1 MIIKKNLRKV
11 ISYVVTL
18 AMIVSVMAGLDFGV
32 ITAEAIDYNVGANDG
47 FAVNTAGDVT
57 AQFTISSALDKGT
70 MQGWLLCLFSS
81 EPSTYSNNKLNN
93 SGDIH
98 PYSYSNCAYY
108 FFSPDT
114 EKVTGTRTASWS
126 GTATDE
132 KGSGKTL
139 AQVIKEENWHI
150 VIGPRY
156 YYAGWSGSGIGAG
169 TNGIWENGDYYVGL
183 ASEKIGG
190 YNNVGGST
198 GEDIT
203 INFASAGGTTGTME
217 SVTLSAEAE
226 IYTLPTPTFT
236 ADANRAFYLWDV
248 VDENGNSVE
257 TNVSGYNMTLTGN
270 SKTYTATAYYGYTAT
285 ITGDI
290 DDEDVTLLSEIMGT
304 GKQLLSPEFTQKE
317 YLAEGNA
324 LMINTTLSPAPQ
336 ITATNATITLYRSDE
351 DNGTYTYIY
360 AATNITGPVT
370 ATVTAA
376 EGGEEEEEDTPTG
389 ATYTFS
395 HAYDCQRAPAF
406 PKKGDEVTL
415 HGFIGPYIN
424 NSSDNSAI
432 TAGWSLVS
440 DGKYNS
446 STHTELS
453 NLVDKLKR
461 NGYSVDAADME
472 VYNLVRKDTDT
483 VVATGFIFATMGSD
497 GLLYISSN
505 DYGYYICD
513 KALTNTDKIT
523 VTADGDISDPA
534 IPGGEEP
541 PHVCEFGD
549 WVITKEATAE
559 ADGEKERKC
568 ECGKTE
574 TAVVKF
580 VPEAD
585 ENTGILTEDTKPED
599 NACNADIEIDV
610 EDIITDIGLTD
621 EEILKIE
628 NGEDIS
634 VYLEVENADDTVD
647 DGNKTATEDALTA
660 NMKVGMY
667 LDINLRKKIGNN
679 NPTDITE
686 TEQPITITFVVPDK
700 LINTDTSKTRTYKII
715 RVHNGI
721 AKVLDCSFNPATKT
735 ASFETDK
742 FSSYAIAYVDTTI
755 DGGNNSGST
764 GGNFGGNTTPTTPE
778 KDDDKDNDY
787 DGGDISAGASVEL
800 DETMLELGSAFESD
814 VTVYITFTMFTLSVA
829 YVIFKKIFKKKK
841 HE

>member
-1 MIIKKNLRKV
+1 MKIKQKFRKV
-11 ISYVVTL
+11 MTTLLSVAMIMTLCVGLNFGVVTVEATGYSRQTWNITTSDDGTIQSVNFQFQTSDTAPGTWYLYLWDKNDTSGTNGRPQILSSTSQTTSDGSHSMTINFEGSHGKEYLIGMVLKDSQYSTGNTSGSEYSDWPYLTSVCDMVDCDDEKL
-18 AMIVSVMAGLDFGV
+18 AGTVYINGKPVSGSVSDSLKTEEKPSESTDEEDFTSDTVLMEDVITSVDEETGV
-32 ITAEAIDYNVGANDG
+32 ITISNIFAKNGGKLYYGVMSVPDLPESDVDTLNAEI
-47 FAVNTAGDVT
+47 
-57 AQFTISSALDKGT
+57 
-70 MQGWLLCLFSS
+70 
-81 EPSTYSNNKLNN
+81 
-93 SGDIH
+93 
-98 PYSYSNCAYY
+98 
-108 FFSPDT
+108 
-114 EKVTGTRTASWS
+114 
-126 GTATDE
+126 
-132 KGSGKTL
+132 
-139 AQVIKEENWHI
+139 
-150 VIGPRY
+150 
-156 YYAGWSGSGIGAG
+156 
-169 TNGIWENGDYYVGL
+169 
-183 ASEKIGG
+183 SEKISPD
-190 YNNVGGST
+190 NVFVNRLEEIDGSSVT
-198 GEDIT
+198 ITMTENAPYMVMLCEVHDINVIEDS
-203 INFASAGGTTGTME
+203 NGVSKFASRVINLYFA
-217 SVTLSAEAE
+217 
-226 IYTLPTPTFT
+226 
-236 ADANRAFYLWDV
+236 
-248 VDENGNSVE
+248 NGNDS
-257 TNVSGYNMTLTGN
+257 
-270 SKTYTATAYYGYTAT
+270 A
-285 ITGDI
+285 
-290 DDEDVTLLSEIMGT
+290 
-304 GKQLLSPEFTQKE
+304 
-317 YLAEGNA
+317 
-324 LMINTTLSPAPQ
+324 
-336 ITATNATITLYRSDE
+336 
-351 DNGTYTYIY
+351 
-360 AATNITGPVT
+360 
-370 ATVTAA
+370 
-376 EGGEEEEEDTPTG
+376 GEEEEEDTPTG

-395 HAYDCQRAPAF
+395 YAYDCQRKPAF
-406 PKKGDEVTL
+406 PKKGDSVTMS
-415 HGFIGPYIN
+415 GFKGPRTGT
-424 NSSDNSAI
+424 SFDDSAI
-432 TAGWSLVS
+432 AAGWSLVS

-453 NLVDKLKR
+453 DLVNKLKS

-505 DYGYYICD
+505 NYGYYICD
-513 KALTNTDKIT
+513 KALTNNDKVT
-523 VTADGDISDPA
+523 ATADGDISDPA

-580 VPEAD
+580 VPVAD

-599 NACNADIEIDV
+599 NACNADIKIDV

-647 DGNKTATEDALTA
+647 DGDKTATEDALTA
-660 NMKVGMY
+660 NTKVGMY
-667 LDINLRKKIGNN
+667 LNINLLKKIGNN
-679 NPTDITE
+679 NPTAITE

-742 FSSYAIAYVDTTI
+742 FSSYAIAYVDKI
-755 DGGNNSGST
+755 DRGNNSGST
-764 GGNFGGNTTPTTPE
+764 GGNSGGNTTPTTPE

-800 DETMLELGSAFESD
+800 DETMLEIGSAFESD

-829 YVIFKKIFKKKK
+829 YAIFKKIFKKKK